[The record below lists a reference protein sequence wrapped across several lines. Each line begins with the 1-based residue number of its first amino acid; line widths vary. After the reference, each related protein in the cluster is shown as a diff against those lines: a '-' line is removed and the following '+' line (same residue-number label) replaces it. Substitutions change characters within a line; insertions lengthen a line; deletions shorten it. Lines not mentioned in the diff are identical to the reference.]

1 MTATIMDEF
10 QVLQRYHVLVLDR
23 EASVEAAGYRIN
35 GVLFDPV
42 PIHSRKENDTMPKNF
57 IAIRYRGCFKGENV
71 EFISA

>member
-42 PIHSRKENDTMPKNF
+42 PIHSREETDTMPKNF

>member
-23 EASVEAAGYRIN
+23 EAAVEAAGYRIN

-57 IAIRYRGCFKGENV
+57 IAIRYRGCFKGENA

>member
-42 PIHSRKENDTMPKNF
+42 PIHSREENDTMPKNF

>member
-42 PIHSRKENDTMPKNF
+42 PIHSRKGNDTMPKNF

>member
-10 QVLQRYHVLVLDR
+10 QELQRYQVLELDR
-23 EASVEAAGYRIN
+23 EPAEADGYRIN

-57 IAIRYRGCFKGENV
+57 IAIRYSGCFKGENV

>member
-23 EASVEAAGYRIN
+23 EAAVEAASYKIG

>member
-23 EASVEAAGYRIN
+23 EAATEAAGYRIN
-35 GVLFDPV
+35 GELFDPV
-42 PIHSRKENDTMPKNF
+42 PIPSRKENDTMPNNF
-57 IAIRYRGCFKGENV
+57 TATRSRGCFKGENV

>member
-23 EASVEAAGYRIN
+23 ETAEADGYRIN

-42 PIHSRKENDTMPKNF
+42 SIHSRKENDTMPKNF
-57 IAIRYRGCFKGENV
+57 IAIRYSGCFKGENV
-71 EFISA
+71 EFINA

>member
-42 PIHSRKENDTMPKNF
+42 PSHSRKENDTMPKNF

>member
-10 QVLQRYHVLVLDR
+10 QVLQRYPVLVLDR
-23 EASVEAAGYRIN
+23 EAAAEAAGYRIN